1 MVDITENELREFA
14 TRTNRPIP
22 GQSLTNSPDAPWPW
36 ETPPE
41 FTTKEQAM
49 DYFFDYVTD
58 EKRFAS
64 IMEALAEGMAVM
76 DMVQLLVTKAFE
88 DGKINPDMVMML
100 AEPLAFLLLGLSER
114 EGIRAI
120 IVDDP
125 EDPEND
131 RNIQETLN
139 MDADFNFSN
148 PLRGKLQTIT
158 NPQDDEELNVGQ
170 RLNEMPSLMARGD
183 S

>member
-58 EKRFAS
+58 EKRFDS

-88 DGKINPDMVMML
+88 DGKIML
-100 AEPLAFLLLGLSER
+100 
-114 EGIRAI
+114 I
-120 IVDDP
+120 
-125 EDPEND
+125 
-131 RNIQETLN
+131 
-139 MDADFNFSN
+139 
-148 PLRGKLQTIT
+148 
-158 NPQDDEELNVGQ
+158 
-170 RLNEMPSLMARGD
+170 
-183 S
+183 

>member
-1 MVDITENELREFA
+1 MIDITENELRDFA
-14 TRTNRPIP
+14 TKTNRPIP

-58 EKRFAS
+58 EKRFDS

-100 AEPLAFLLLGLSER
+100 AEPLAYLLMGLAER
-114 EGIRAI
+114 EGIRVI

-125 EDPEND
+125 EDPDNEENKLKMLYPD
-131 RNIQETLN
+131 MPVPSEN
-139 MDADFNFSN
+139 M
-148 PLRGKLQTIT
+148 LRDKLQTIA
-158 NPQDDEELNVGQ
+158 NPQDDEELNLQERV
-170 RLNEMPSLMARGD
+170 NEAPSLMERRA
-183 S
+183 